1 MRKIIFAL
9 LTIAAM
15 TACKTES
22 KKALILYYSQTGTT
36 KAVAEEL
43 RNQTG
48 ADICAF
54 DITDPYTGTFD
65 ETIQR
70 CMAERQTNY
79 VPELAT
85 LGCDLSKYDVI
96 YLGYP
101 IWFGTYAPPVTA
113 LLKSAS
119 FEGKTIIPFC
129 TFGSGGLEPSIA
141 DLKAALPS
149 SRIMEGYG
157 VRTARLYA
165 VQKELNRFLIENG
178 WKEGEIEALPEY
190 SAETEVGEAEAAIFD
205 QACSNYQY
213 PLGTPVKVCS
223 RKTADSVD
231 YLFTAQSATP
241 DGGLSESKVF
251 VTVLE
256 GRAPEFTRVAR

>member
-1 MRKIIFAL
+1 MKKILFTV

-36 KAVAEEL
+36 KAVAEEIQ
-43 RNQTG
+43 NQTG

-54 DITDPYTGTFD
+54 DVAEPYTGSFD

-70 CMAERQTNY
+70 CIQERQTNY

-129 TFGSGGLEPSIA
+129 TFGSGGLEPSVA

-149 SRIMEGYG
+149 STIKEGYG
-157 VRTARLYA
+157 VRTARLHA
-165 VQKELNRFLIENG
+165 IQKELNRFLIENG
-178 WKEGEIEALPEY
+178 WKEGEVEALPAY
-190 SAETEVGEAEAAIFD
+190 SAETEVSEAEAAIFD
-205 QACSNYQY
+205 QACSSYQY

-223 RKTADSVD
+223 RKTADSMD
-231 YLFTAQSATP
+231 YLFTAKSEGP
-241 DGGLSESKVF
+241 DGNASESKVF
-251 VTVLE
+251 VTVLD